1 MLNTQVGVLSFAFKF
16 RGCFLYILFYDFV
29 KYFFVLKCTKQ
40 GTLRKIWLPKL
51 LSPVCFPLL

>member
-40 GTLRKIWLPKL
+40 GTL
-51 LSPVCFPLL
+51 